1 MSNHTTFDVLFY
13 LMILWIFTCPT
24 LVGYSAQKMKFS
36 FKDFFSKWWPNEQP
50 QKAENIFLHGSIAIS
65 ENFNIKHL
73 WWSIYLAAWQTL
85 LKTDSIIDVIFSWK
99 LAANEELNRT
109 LAVLRNVIEQ
119 RFNTNSSKEK
129 FLLLQTNKILGIVF
143 AKTGLFKKTE
153 RDSMKWYS
161 TNFRS
166 CCLKSFCQ
174 NGALKNCTKVTGKHL
189 C

>member
-1 MSNHTTFDVLFY
+1 MSSHRKQK
-13 LMILWIFTCPT
+13 IFFCMAA
-24 LVGYSAQKMKFS
+24 SQFQK
-36 FKDFFSKWWPNEQP
+36 
-50 QKAENIFLHGSIAIS
+50 
-65 ENFNIKHL
+65 NFNIKHL
-73 WWSIYLAAWQTL
+73 WWSTYLATWQTL

-143 AKTGLFKKTE
+143 AKTGLVKKTE

-174 NGALKNCTKVTGKHL
+174 NGTPKNCAKVTGKHL